1 MSYPDP
7 LVPAEVDLRDFK
19 YMELDVQMLRD
30 SRFAAEVE
38 PEAFRA
44 GLLLWC
50 ASWHQLPAASLP
62 DNDVELSTLAGFG
75 RVVKE
80 WRKVRDQ
87 ALQLFVRCN
96 DGRLYH
102 PVIAQKALEAWSKRL
117 HHHFERACDRARK
130 ANKARE
136 TEGKPKQAL
145 LTFEQWNAARLAD
158 RVPMDQVE
166 ALSGIPALP
175 PPTSGGIP
183 SENALRGRGNGEGE
197 GEGEGEVKGNTRECL
212 PAAEPASEPPAAP
225 AMPPPPPP
233 APPPP
238 APTPAPPAPAPSAA
252 KASPARGT
260 RLPEGWQL
268 PKAWGVW
275 AQESYPHW
283 SPDTVRLIAEKF
295 RNHWKATS
303 GKAGTKLDWLA
314 TWQNWCHSGITQKEH
329 PPPKAAPPASGNGA
343 GPDWAQER
351 DAHRRA
357 FYGPAAAK
365 VSPSNVIDMETDHDA
380 TERLAD

>member
-1 MSYPDP
+1 M
-7 LVPAEVDLRDFK
+7 
-19 YMELDVQMLRD
+19 
-30 SRFAAEVE
+30 
-38 PEAFRA
+38 
-44 GLLLWC
+44 
-50 ASWHQLPAASLP
+50 
-62 DNDVELSTLAGFG
+62 
-75 RVVKE
+75 
-80 WRKVRDQ
+80 
-87 ALQLFVRCN
+87 
-96 DGRLYH
+96 
-102 PVIAQKALEAWSKRL
+102 
-117 HHHFERACDRARK
+117 
-130 ANKARE
+130 
-136 TEGKPKQAL
+136 
-145 LTFEQWNAARLAD
+145 
-158 RVPMDQVE
+158 
-166 ALSGIPALP
+166 
-175 PPTSGGIP
+175 
-183 SENALRGRGNGEGE
+183 
-197 GEGEGEVKGNTRECL
+197 
-212 PAAEPASEPPAAP
+212 
-225 AMPPPPPP
+225 
-233 APPPP
+233 
-238 APTPAPPAPAPSAA
+238 
-252 KASPARGT
+252 
-260 RLPEGWQL
+260 